1 MTVDLESYASP
12 QIDLFK
18 EAYRAVLTRD
28 VSLLA
33 KTLHKDFRHVIHP
46 RSLSKL
52 PINRD
57 VWLATVGEGLSTP
70 IQLDLASYIGCY
82 SILTQ
87 AKCSHRLS
95 IPSWMP
101 QGRLFFTSVSQF
113 VQVAVDLK
121 GFFGQ
126 DLTDES
132 VWIIGFAPGEDG
144 SPKIKEIEQ
153 FADTTNYID
162 LTSFGA
168 KLSK

>member
-70 IQLDLASYIGCY
+70 IQLDLTFH
-82 SILTQ
+82 SIVDAPGKTVL
-87 AKCSHRLS
+87 H
-95 IPSWMP
+95 
-101 QGRLFFTSVSQF
+101 
-113 VQVAVDLK
+113 VAVDLK

-132 VWIIGFAPGEDG
+132 VWIIGFTPGEDG
-144 SPKIKEIEQ
+144 SLKIKEIEQ

-162 LTSFGA
+162 LTSLVG